1 MKEKI
6 IKISWGKTSDGKVI
20 NVNDAIRDKEENTFH
35 TGMILN
41 AIQNLSIINWLSF

>member
-20 NVNDAIRDKEENTFH
+20 NVNDAIRD
-35 TGMILN
+35 GL
-41 AIQNLSIINWLSF
+41 

>member
-20 NVNDAIRDKEENTFH
+20 NVNDAIRDKDYLLP
-35 TGMILN
+35 M
-41 AIQNLSIINWLSF
+41 LSMKS

>member
-20 NVNDAIRDKEENTFH
+20 NVNDAPGVRIVV
-35 TGMILN
+35 
-41 AIQNLSIINWLSF
+41 A